1 MKTKDVVLYIAVV
14 VLIVAVAF
22 LYFIKPVAPVA
33 KTVCAD
39 PANCTARELQNGV
52 PFRLTGTDLTGYFR
66 MMFADGF
73 MSACK
78 DLDVLCVD
86 SGIPGTG
93 DEAYLQSIEQSDSL
107 GNTGLVVTGYDA
119 YQAASEKLAEKGT
132 PIVTVHA
139 LDRTWAGLT
148 AWVGPTAY
156 GAQAGDAMAAKTN
169 CASPMQTFMSGH
181 NVAEDKAWMDF
192 EAEYKVKCPD
202 AVMLPVQE
210 MGLEQINQIA
220 KVSAVLQANPDIK
233 GIYGTTGGA
242 AVAIAT
248 ALEQLG
254 IPPGEKTVISM
265 DPFPFNLDT
274 IKSGYTYMLV
284 YQPVYWQ
291 TYKAV
296 EILTAKI
303 KGEPYNLSNPIPSIL
318 ITAENYEKYYTEK

>member
-1 MKTKDVVLYIAVV
+1 MKFKVFSVFVI
-14 VLIVAVAF
+14 LILILSACQA
-22 LYFIKPVAPVA
+22 APV
-33 KTVCAD
+33 KKGPVCAD
-39 PANCTARELQNGV
+39 PKNCTARELQNGV

-73 MSACK
+73 NQACK

-93 DEAYLQSIEQSDSL
+93 DEAYLQSIEQADSL
-107 GNTGLVVTGYDA
+107 GNTGLIVTGYDA
-119 YQAASEKLAEKGT
+119 YQAASEKLAAKGT

-139 LDRTWAGLT
+139 LDRTWKGIT

-156 GAQAGDAMAAKTN
+156 GAQAGDAMAEKTK
-169 CASPMQTFMSGH
+169 CASPIQTFMSGH

-202 AVMLPVQE
+202 AVMLPIQE

-248 ALEQLG
+248 ALKQLN
-254 IPPGEKTVISM
+254 IAPGEKTVISM

-274 IKSGYTYMLV
+274 IKEGYTYMLV

-303 KGEPYNLSNPIPSIL
+303 LGKPYNLSNPIQSIL
-318 ITAENYEKYYTEK
+318 ITKDNYEKYYTEK